1 MSATYDLPI
10 EKTDFGSATTYTITL
25 DGEDFTIGYTYNTR
39 IDTWFL
45 TISNINSDTVL
56 QEIPLLLNVNPLVQ
70 LYQYTELLQYG
81 DIQVFDDSGDGQDP
95 TRDSFGKTKTL
106 IYESILDA

>member
-10 EKTDFGSATTYTITL
+10 EKTDLESATNYRITL
-25 DGEDFTIGYTYNTR
+25 DGEDYLIGYNYNTR

-45 TISNINSDTVL
+45 TISNVQNDTVL
-56 QEIPLLLNVNPLVQ
+56 EQIPLLLNVNPMVQ

-81 DIQVFDDSGDGQDP
+81 DVQVFDDSGDGLDP
-95 TRDSFGKTKTL
+95 TRDSFGQSKTL